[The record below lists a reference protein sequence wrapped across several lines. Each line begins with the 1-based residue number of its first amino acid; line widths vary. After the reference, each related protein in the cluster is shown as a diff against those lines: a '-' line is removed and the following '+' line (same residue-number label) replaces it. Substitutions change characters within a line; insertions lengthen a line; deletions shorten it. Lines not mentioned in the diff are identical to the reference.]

1 MEEEAIIWIKLGHLS
16 LLDVLDADIFV
27 ERLEN
32 RRWQI
37 FQQTWYMIS
46 TEPPFT
52 TELKMFGPFMVKH
65 YRKEMKRCGV
75 MFTCLSSCAVHLE
88 VVQNMET
95 DWFIQAL
102 REFIACQGNT
112 RLIRCDSG
120 TNFVDAKSE
129 HQRSLSEM
137 EEDNITS
144 LTEWW
149 NLLGH
154 IEEQSSFRKLHGRG
168 LGAPDKISMC
178 GTINITKSSPYKF
191 EPRIT
196 NHTTDR
202 CWISSKV
209 ETFNFGNL
217 EWYWKWISSQ
227 SSQSTHYEIKGS
239 FTTSWRL

>member
-1 MEEEAIIWIKLGHLS
+1 MQCGKNIVTN
-16 LLDVLDADIFV
+16 LLVKWHNQSVGCGGRGYNLNKIRSSFIARCARCRYLRGKVGEQKMANLPAD
-27 ERLEN
+27 
-32 RRWQI
+32 
-37 FQQTWYMIS
+37 MIS

-65 YRKEMKRCGV
+65 YGKEMKRCGV
-75 MFTCLSSCAVHLE
+75 MFTCLSSCAVQLE
-88 VVQNMET
+88 VVQNTET
-95 DWFIQAL
+95 DSFIQAL

-154 IEEQSSFRKLHGRG
+154 IEEQSSFRKLHGRS

-178 GTINITKSSPYKF
+178 GTINITKTSPYKF

-196 NHTTDR
+196 NHATDR
-202 CWISSKV
+202 C
-209 ETFNFGNL
+209 
-217 EWYWKWISSQ
+217 
-227 SSQSTHYEIKGS
+227 
-239 FTTSWRL
+239 